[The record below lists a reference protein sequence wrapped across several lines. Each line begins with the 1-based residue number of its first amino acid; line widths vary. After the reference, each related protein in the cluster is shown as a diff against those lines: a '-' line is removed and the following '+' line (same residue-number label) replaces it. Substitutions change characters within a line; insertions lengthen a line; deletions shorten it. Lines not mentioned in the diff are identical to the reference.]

1 VLLRWWE
8 PGSASEVRAVLA
20 GVAVLAGG
28 DLGPSVVSTCTL
40 LGHAPGPAEQDVV
53 DTLSLV
59 LAGIVRAAGQSV
71 GQDDPDGAAAA
82 RRLLRVL
89 ARRRAWTVTQRLW
102 TLRGHP
108 AQAAAERAAL
118 DRRTGAAVLALLG

>member
-1 VLLRWWE
+1 
-8 PGSASEVRAVLA
+8 
-20 GVAVLAGG
+20 
-28 DLGPSVVSTCTL
+28 
-40 LGHAPGPAEQDVV
+40 VV